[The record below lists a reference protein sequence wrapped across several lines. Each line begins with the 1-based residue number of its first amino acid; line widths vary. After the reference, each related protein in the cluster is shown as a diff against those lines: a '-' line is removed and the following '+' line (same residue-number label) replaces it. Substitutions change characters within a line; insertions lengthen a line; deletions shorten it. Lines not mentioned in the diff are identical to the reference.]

1 MASPRQ
7 KGSRAARPGAASTIT
22 RSAPISLMRQV
33 LVPRAMMSPTRDSIT
48 ISSSSS
54 PTRRR
59 PCRASPSGST
69 TENMPRS
76 GMVPA
81 AVTARRCE
89 PGRGVS
95 SPVSRSHRIRG
106 ANSATSPE
114 P

>member
-1 MASPRQ
+1 
-7 KGSRAARPGAASTIT
+7 
-22 RSAPISLMRQV
+22 
-33 LVPRAMMSPTRDSIT
+33 MSPTRDSIT

-69 TENMPRS
+69 TENMPPV
-76 GMVPA
+76 GNG
-81 AVTARRCE
+81 ARRRYGQALRT
-89 PGRGVS
+89 GRGVS